1 MGFISKSFDAGR
13 PVGISLF
20 MVFYSQQNSYVL
32 GNIPITM
39 ADRLPCPVCGHAT
52 GDCCG
57 DSIKPTHII
66 GYNQIDSLSEK
77 QNFLVEEDIY
87 EDKQLSQFITTRV
100 LLHPKGKQIPLSE
113 AKKLGLI

>member
-1 MGFISKSFDAGR
+1 MDFISKSFSAGR
-13 PVGISLF
+13 PVGISLL
-20 MVFYSQQNSYVL
+20 MVFYNQQNSYVL
-32 GNIPITM
+32 GNIPVTM
-39 ADRLPCPVCGHAT
+39 ADRRPCPVCGHPT
-52 GDCCG
+52 GDCSG

-66 GYNQIDSLSEK
+66 GYNQIDSLNEK

-100 LLHPKGKQIPLSE
+100 LLHPKGKQIPLDE